1 MTNLFTQDLVLSEQR
16 ASFCFKNTSLYL
28 RIEALSIG
36 KAEAV
41 EDLNY
46 ADRIVQA
53 IESYLIREG
62 FIDPSNRTSASNG

>member
-1 MTNLFTQDLVLSEQR
+1 MEYDSQ
-16 ASFCFKNTSLYL
+16 
-28 RIEALSIG
+28 G
-36 KAEAV
+36 EAV

-62 FIDPSNRTSASNG
+62 FIDKSNKTSDSSS